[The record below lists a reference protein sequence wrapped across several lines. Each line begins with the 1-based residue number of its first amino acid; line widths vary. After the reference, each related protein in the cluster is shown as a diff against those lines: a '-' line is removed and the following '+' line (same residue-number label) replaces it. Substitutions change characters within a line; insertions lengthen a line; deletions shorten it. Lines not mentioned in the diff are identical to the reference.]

1 MAESWRTRVMRWRFN
16 WFPAYRGT
24 GAWVTYIARDWREV
38 RIRLPLNIQTYN
50 YVGTIFG
57 GSMYAAVDPFYMIML
72 IRNLGKGYVVWDKA
86 ATIRF
91 KKPGRATL
99 YARFTLD
106 QPELDAIRA
115 ELEQTRSIERVYRVE
130 LTDAHGVVCAEID
143 KVIYIRRAT
152 PQPAAAPVEEAST
165 HARSSDR

>member
-1 MAESWRTRVMRWRFN
+1 MAESWRTRLLRWRYN

-24 GAWVTYIARDWREV
+24 GAWVTYIASDWREV

-72 IRNLGKGYVVWDKA
+72 IRNLGKGYVVWDRA

-99 YARFTLD
+99 YARFALD

-115 ELEQTRSIERVYRVE
+115 ELEQARSLDRVYHVE
-130 LTDAHGVVCAEID
+130 LTDAQGVVCAEID

-152 PQPAAAPVEEAST
+152 PQPAAPVEEAST